1 MAVDRIAVG
10 LVATILVL
18 CAVSCDEGVGR
29 RACNY
34 RSAVQSGRGHE
45 ALAGCEADA
54 ARLLDEVAAL
64 AEAQG
69 RAGASFAE
77 TWLRVGTLLH
87 DMVETSDYGCGR
99 RARSSEWQPAVELA
113 RRAMAA
119 GIRLLTD
126 PTVSPK
132 LGTHAA
138 LSLGQVLLHP
148 CLSTHAAQ
156 QWSPA
161 HPFSSSRRVIGGDG
175 DGAVSAGE
183 ESEERIRRANQALAQ
198 RNGCGTALKLVHEA
212 ASISPWSVNAWYS
225 VQMTMMK
232 CGMWDYSLEA
242 PAPDELMGQV
252 ASPEEIEGKRCE
264 AEFAVVTAA
273 SHEYYDRVINLAGS
287 MRVWAPSTSLLVYD
301 VGLTNQQASRVASL
315 QNVTYLKLP
324 LGDLPPHVSR
334 TGWDSS
340 TYAFKP
346 LAMWDAL
353 SRAPC
358 FLWMDSGLE
367 LRRPID
373 W

>member
-1 MAVDRIAVG
+1 M
-10 LVATILVL
+10 L
-18 CAVSCDEGVGR
+18 CAVSCGEVMDKK
-29 RACNY
+29 ACNY
-34 RSAVQSGRGHE
+34 RSAVESGRGHE
-45 ALAGCEADA
+45 ALVGCEADA
-54 ARLLDEVAAL
+54 ARLLGEVAAL
-64 AEAQG
+64 AEAQS
-69 RAGASFAE
+69 RAGASPAE

-87 DMVETSDYGCGR
+87 DMVESSDYGCGR
-99 RARSSEWQPAVELA
+99 RARSAGWQPAVELA

-119 GIRLLTD
+119 GLRLLTD

-156 QWSPA
+156 IWSPA
-161 HPFSSSRRVIGGDG
+161 YPFSSSRGVAGGSHAAG
-175 DGAVSAGE
+175 AGE

-198 RNGCGTALKLVHEA
+198 GNDCATALKLVHEA
-212 ASISPWSVNAWYS
+212 ASISPWSVHAWYS
-225 VQMTMMK
+225 VQVTMLR
-232 CGMWDYSLEA
+232 CGIWDYSIDA
-242 PAPDELMGQV
+242 PAPDDLIGSV
-252 ASPEEIEGKRCE
+252 AAPDDPEGKRCE

-273 SHEYYDRVINLAGS
+273 SHEYYDRLINLAGS
-287 MRVWAPSTSLLVYD
+287 MRVWAPSSLLLVYD
-301 VGLTNQQASRVASL
+301 VGLTNHQARRVASL
-315 QNVTYLKLP
+315 PNVTYIKLP
-324 LGDLPPHVSR
+324 LQDLPRHVSR

-346 LAMWDAL
+346 LAIWDAL
-353 SRAPC
+353 TRAPC